1 MRILVLAL
9 PLSSCMT
16 LASSQ
21 GLCRVV
27 GLLGHTIVLLLVFK
41 GIPILFSTILFS
53 TIFSSGCINLH
64 SHQRS
69 KRVPLSPRPLQHL
82 LFIDF
87 FVDGHSNQCEVIS
100 HGSFDWHFSDNKP
113 C

>member
-1 MRILVLAL
+1 
-9 PLSSCMT
+9 MT
-16 LASSQ
+16 LKKASPQ

-27 GLLGHTIVLLLVFK
+27 GLLGHTIVLFLVFK
-41 GIPILFSTILFS
+41 GITILFS
-53 TIFSSGCINLH
+53 TIFSSGCINVH

-100 HGSFDWHFSDNKP
+100 HGSFDWYFSNNKP